1 MSKCFEFQFILAF
14 CYCPTSED
22 RNFFIRKH
30 LRMIVVLFRN
40 DIRICKVFGNEIDEY
55 LESFSYPEAKKDKS

>member
-14 CYCPTSED
+14 CNCPTSED

-40 DIRICKVFGNEIDEY
+40 DSRICKVFGNEIGEY
-55 LESFSYPEAKKDKS
+55 LESFSYPEAKQDKS

>member
-1 MSKCFEFQFILAF
+1 MYFVSVLLQKIAK
-14 CYCPTSED
+14 
-22 RNFFIRKH
+22 FFVRKH

-55 LESFSYPEAKKDKS
+55 LESIPTLRLRKTKASSFRH

>member
-14 CYCPTSED
+14 CTSEE